1 MTSELATTR
10 KQLMA
15 LGIVQLVTYV
25 AIGLAIYYEGFA
37 SDSGNPLAIGPIGLN
52 AYLMGT
58 VTLIPSAVIFILEA
72 RRPNVSGLRLA
83 RGLQITLFIAVCVAF
98 VPALM
103 LASFSHHAWLVIAC
117 VLGVIYFPFMTALVR
132 KLIPTAVPV
141 NAPEPEPTSEQ
152 TKATPVSLENAKFCP
167 TCGSV
172 VGADGRCPNCA

>member
-25 AIGLAIYYEGFA
+25 AIGLAIYYEGSA
-37 SDSGNPLAIGPIGLN
+37 SDSGNPLALGPIGLN
-52 AYLMGT
+52 AYLMGS

-141 NAPEPEPTSEQ
+141 NAPAPEPSSEQ

-172 VGADGRCPNCA
+172 VDADGRCPKCA